1 VISDVDE
8 VDDGIPRTMGSANLT
23 PLGIFSRNFQ
33 VIGFVK
39 MMKIENITQN
49 ATTMMLYILDAQ
61 VSIDYENPA
70 VFINRQC
77 LMNSS

>member
-1 VISDVDE
+1 MISDVDE

-49 ATTMMLYILDAQ
+49 ATIMM
-61 VSIDYENPA
+61 
-70 VFINRQC
+70 
-77 LMNSS
+77 